1 MAIHKSIIF
10 SNLLNNRKETNF
22 KNYLIY
28 SNYLA
33 YVKCLM
39 EFNQMNT
46 STKKH

>member
-1 MAIHKSIIF
+1 MATHISIIF
-10 SNLLNNRKETNF
+10 SNLLNKRNEINF

-39 EFNQMNT
+39 GFNQTNT